1 LWLNRAT
8 SRNAVSGERV
18 RAKFASDLK
27 QTDKK
32 VRKATCMSTG
42 KRHIIPRGA
51 LAAAVALP
59 VVLLAGFAYAQVE
72 GQPTPGGVGLPATVT
87 DVGRETQFFYNGILL
102 PIITFIALSVLG
114 LLLYVSWRFNEQV
127 NPVPSKLTHHTGLEI
142 IWTLVP
148 ILILVFIS
156 IPSFRLMAHQV
167 EIPESKI
174 TIKVTGNQWYWS
186 YKYPED
192 QGGGF
197 GFDQLMKPESE
208 LKPGEPRL
216 LAVDNEAVVPINE
229 VVKLQVTA
237 ADVIHSY
244 VIPAFSIRIDAVPG
258 RLNETWFRAEK
269 EGVYYGQCS
278 KICGK
283 DHAFMPSAIRVVSR
297 EKYDEWLAEAKKKFS
312 AAESPV
318 RLASGEQ
325 AR

>member
-1 LWLNRAT
+1 
-8 SRNAVSGERV
+8 
-18 RAKFASDLK
+18 
-27 QTDKK
+27 
-32 VRKATCMSTG
+32 MSTG
-42 KRHIIPRGA
+42 NRNFLSVGT

-59 VVLLAGFAYAQVE
+59 VVLFAGFAYAQAE
-72 GQPTPGGVGLPATVT
+72 GQPTPGGIGLPATVT

-114 LLLYVSWRFNEQV
+114 LLLYVSWRYNEQA

-142 IWTLVP
+142 VWTLIP

-156 IPSFRLMAHQV
+156 IPSFRLLAHQV

-197 GFDQLMKPESE
+197 GFDQLMKPENE
-208 LKPGEPRL
+208 LKEGEPRL
-216 LAVDNEAVVPINE
+216 LAVDNEAYVPVNE
-229 VVKLQVTA
+229 VVKLQITA
-237 ADVIHSY
+237 ADVIHSF
-244 VIPAFSIRIDAVPG
+244 VIPAFGVRMDAVPG

-283 DHAFMPSAIRVVSR
+283 DHAFMPMAIRVVSR
-297 EKYDEWLAEAKKKFS
+297 EKYDEWLAESKKKFS
-312 AAESPV
+312 AAESRT
-318 RLASGEQ
+318 RLASSEQ
-325 AR
+325 PR

>member
-1 LWLNRAT
+1 
-8 SRNAVSGERV
+8 
-18 RAKFASDLK
+18 
-27 QTDKK
+27 
-32 VRKATCMSTG
+32 MSTG
-42 KRHIIPRGA
+42 NRHILTSGA

-59 VVLLAGFAYAQVE
+59 VVLFAGFAYAQVE
-72 GQPTPGGVGLPATVT
+72 GQPTPGGMGLPATVT
-87 DVGRETQFFYNGILL
+87 EVGHETQFFYNGILL
-102 PIITFIALSVLG
+102 PIITFIALAVLG
-114 LLLYVSWRFNEQV
+114 LLLYVSWRFNEQA

-156 IPSFRLMAHQV
+156 IPSFRLLAHQV

-208 LKPGEPRL
+208 LQPGEPRL

-237 ADVIHSY
+237 SDVIHSY

-258 RLNETWFRAEK
+258 RLNETWFKAEK

-297 EKYDEWLAEAKKKFS
+297 EKYDEWLAESKKKF
-312 AAESPV
+312 AAAQTPV

>member
-1 LWLNRAT
+1 
-8 SRNAVSGERV
+8 
-18 RAKFASDLK
+18 
-27 QTDKK
+27 
-32 VRKATCMSTG
+32 MSTG